1 VYSIVRDFEATKAIF
16 VAPFVLLRVL
26 AVALV
31 LSPSAAAEEPLAQAT
46 RPPPSSLEYL
56 ITGVALSAE
65 AVASPADLCPDDAG
79 SAPCILERGLGLG
92 IRAGYRTRGAWY
104 AGGAYEFSRHES
116 SNLLRLAIMQQLRV
130 EVRYYM
136 DLGTRATPYLG
147 FGVGAVIYGNEW
159 GADTGGVAGMLGPG
173 IEFAVTQDL
182 SVGAALYYRPM
193 LLRAYEDTVDQHRAD
208 GVFGFG
214 TTHLVGLEFI
224 VELRDPLPRW

>member
-1 VYSIVRDFEATKAIF
+1 MYSRVRDFDVIQAIF
-16 VAPFVLLRVL
+16 VAPFVPLRAGIIAL
-26 AVALV
+26 ALAA
-31 LSPSAAAEEPLAQAT
+31 PAAAQEPLAQAT
-46 RPPPSSLEYL
+46 RPPPNSLEYL
-56 ITGVALSAE
+56 VTGVALSAE
-65 AVASPADLCPDDAG
+65 TVASPADMCPNNEET
-79 SAPCILERGLGLG
+79 PCILERGLGLG

-116 SNLLRLAIMQQLRV
+116 SNLLRLAIMQQLRA

-173 IEFAVTQDL
+173 IEFAVTPDL
-182 SVGAALYYRPM
+182 SVGAALFYRPM
-193 LLRAYEDTVDQHRAD
+193 VFRAYEDTVEQRRAD
-208 GVFGFG
+208 NLFGFG
-214 TTHLVGLEFI
+214 TTHLVGLELI

>member
-1 VYSIVRDFEATKAIF
+1 MYSGVRDFNVMKAIF
-16 VAPFVLLRVL
+16 VASFVPLAVGTAVL
-26 AVALV
+26 AVSTTAV
-31 LSPSAAAEEPLAQAT
+31 AEEPLDQAT
-46 RPPPSSLEYL
+46 RPPPNSLEYL
-56 ITGVALSAE
+56 VTGVALSAE
-65 AVASPADLCPDDAG
+65 AVASPADLCPDDEET
-79 SAPCILERGLGLG
+79 PCILERGLGLG

-116 SNLLRLAIMQQLRV
+116 SNLLRLAIMQQLRA

-193 LLRAYEDTVDQHRAD
+193 VLRAYEDTTEQRRAD
-208 GVFGFG
+208 NTFGFG
-214 TTHLVGLEFI
+214 TTHLVGLELI